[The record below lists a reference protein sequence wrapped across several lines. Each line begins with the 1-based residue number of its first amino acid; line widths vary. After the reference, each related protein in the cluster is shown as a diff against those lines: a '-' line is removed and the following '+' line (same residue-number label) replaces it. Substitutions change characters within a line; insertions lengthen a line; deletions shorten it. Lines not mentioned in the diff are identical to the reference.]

1 MAVLHVQFDI
11 DGEVYPELHD
21 LLASIGSDVSREERL
36 RQLAAVGLIW
46 ERTRLRAQA
55 DIVESVPLPVPLP
68 VPLSVPL
75 SVASVV
81 SATLAG
87 SAPSRQFP
95 VLTDVVD
102 PAEVPGPNHPV
113 ALHAAA
119 DDSRVGAND
128 PVHDLPDARQQAHR
142 SRLKRM
148 REKGLFK
155 NE

>member
-11 DGEVYPELHD
+11 DSEVYPELHD
-21 LLASIGSDVSREERL
+21 LLASIGSGVSREERL
-36 RQLAAVGLIW
+36 RQLASTGLIW

-55 DIVESVPLPVPLP
+55 DIVEPMPLA
-68 VPLSVPL
+68 
-75 SVASVV
+75 VASAV
-81 SATLAG
+81 AAALPA

-102 PAEVPGPNHPV
+102 PGEVSGPNQTVAV

-119 DDSRVGAND
+119 DGDRVGAND
-128 PVHDLPDARQQAHR
+128 PVHDVPEARQKAHR

-148 REKGLFK
+148 KEKGLFK

>member
-11 DGEVYPELHD
+11 DSEVYPELHD
-21 LLASIGSDVSREERL
+21 LLAAIDSGVSREERL
-36 RQLAAVGLIW
+36 RQLAATGLIW

-55 DIVESVPLPVPLP
+55 DIVESM
-68 VPLSVPL
+68 PL
-75 SVASVV
+75 SVASAVP
-81 SATLAG
+81 AALAA

-102 PAEVPGPNHPV
+102 PGEVSGPHQAVAV

-119 DDSRVGAND
+119 DGSRVGAND
-128 PVHDLPDARQQAHR
+128 PVHDVPETRQKAHR

-148 REKGLFK
+148 KEKGLFK

>member
-1 MAVLHVQFDI
+1 MPVLHLQFDI
-11 DGEVYPELHD
+11 DSEVYPELHD
-21 LLASIGSDVSREERL
+21 LLAAIGSEMSREERL
-36 RQLAAVGLIW
+36 RQLAAIGLIW

-55 DIVESVPLPVPLP
+55 DVVEALPV
-68 VPLSVPL
+68 

-87 SAPSRQFP
+87 SSTARQLP

-102 PAEVPGPNHPV
+102 PSEVSATSPAVV
-113 ALHAAA
+113 ALHGGAA
-119 DDSRVGAND
+119 DESRVGAND
-128 PVHDLPDARQQAHR
+128 PVHDLPEERQKAHR

-148 REKGLFK
+148 KEKGLFK

>member
-1 MAVLHVQFDI
+1 MTVLHLQFDI

-21 LLASIGSDVSREERL
+21 LLAAIGSDALREERL
-36 RQLAAVGLIW
+36 RQLAATGLIW

-55 DIVESVPLPVPLP
+55 DIVEAMPASVA
-68 VPLSVPL
+68 

-81 SATLAG
+81 SATLAA
-87 SAPSRQFP
+87 SAPARQFP

-102 PAEVPGPNHPV
+102 PSEVTGTTQAV
-113 ALHAAA
+113 ALQGGAP
-119 DDSRVGAND
+119 DETRVGAND
-128 PVHDLPDARQQAHR
+128 PVHDVPEARQKAHR

-148 REKGLFK
+148 KEKGLFK

>member
-21 LLASIGSDVSREERL
+21 LLASIGSDTSREERL
-36 RQLAAVGLIW
+36 RQLAAIGLIW

-55 DIVESVPLPVPLP
+55 DVVEPMPLP
-68 VPLSVPL
+68 VPLSVPV

-102 PAEVPGPNHPV
+102 PAEVPGPNQPV

-119 DDSRVGAND
+119 DASRVGAND
-128 PVHDLPDARQQAHR
+128 PVHDLPDARQKAHR

-148 REKGLFK
+148 KDMGLFK

>member
-21 LLASIGSDVSREERL
+21 LLAAIGSGVAREERL

-55 DIVESVPLPVPLP
+55 DILEPMP
-68 VPLSVPL
+68 
-75 SVASVV
+75 ASMTPGAQ
-81 SATLAG
+81 ATPAA
-87 SAPSRQFP
+87 SAPVRQFP
-95 VLTDVVD
+95 VLTDVVE
-102 PAEVPGPNHPV
+102 PGEVAGPISGPISGPNQAV
-113 ALHAAA
+113 ALHGAA
-119 DDSRVGAND
+119 DGSRTGAND
-128 PVHDLPDARQQAHR
+128 PVHDLPEERRQAHR

-148 REKGLFK
+148 KEKGLFR

>member
-11 DGEVYPELHD
+11 DSEVYPELHD
-21 LLASIGSDVSREERL
+21 LLASIGNGVSREERL
-36 RQLAAVGLIW
+36 RQLAATGLIW

-55 DIVESVPLPVPLP
+55 DIVEPM
-68 VPLSVPL
+68 PL
-75 SVASVV
+75 SVASAVP
-81 SATLAG
+81 AALAA
-87 SAPSRQFP
+87 SAPSRQLP

-102 PAEVPGPNHPV
+102 PGEVSGPSQAVAV

-119 DDSRVGAND
+119 DGSRVGAND
-128 PVHDLPDARQQAHR
+128 PVHDVPEARQKAHR

-148 REKGLFK
+148 KEKGLFK

>member
-1 MAVLHVQFDI
+1 MAVLRLQFDI
-11 DGEVYPELHD
+11 DSEVYPELHE
-21 LLASIGSDVSREERL
+21 LLASIGSDVSREERV

-55 DIVESVPLPVPLP
+55 DILDAVPAPVAA
-68 VPLSVPL
+68 VV

-81 SATLAG
+81 SATLAAPA
-87 SAPSRQFP
+87 SARQFP

-102 PAEVPGPNHPV
+102 PSEVSGSGHPI

-119 DDSRVGAND
+119 DASRVGAND
-128 PVHDLPDARQQAHR
+128 PVHDVPEARQKAHR
-142 SRLKRM
+142 SRLQRM
-148 REKGLFK
+148 KEKGLFK

>member
-36 RQLAAVGLIW
+36 RQLAAIGLIW

-55 DIVESVPLPVPLP
+55 DVVESVPVSVPVA
-68 VPLSVPL
+68 VPL

-87 SAPSRQFP
+87 SASSRQFP

-102 PAEVPGPNHPV
+102 PAEVPGPNQPV
-113 ALHAAA
+113 AMHAAA

-128 PVHDLPDARQQAHR
+128 PVHDLPDAREKAHR

-148 REKGLFK
+148 KEKGLFK